1 VDDEET
7 RAPGSVDIEI
17 FGRTYRVRGRDDGGY
32 LQQVADLVDRKM
44 REVAERSASTDP
56 GRLAILAALNI
67 ADELLQSQNR
77 QEGERVEI
85 RERVT
90 ALTGQLTAVLES

>member
-1 VDDEET
+1 MDDDET
-7 RAPGSVDIEI
+7 RATETVEIEI

-32 LQQVADLVDRKM
+32 LQQVADLVDQKM
-44 REVAERSASTDP
+44 RQVAERSTNSDP

-77 QEGERVEI
+77 QEGERVEL

-90 ALTGQLTAVLES
+90 ALTGELATALKG